1 MKKAISLKEDSFMKK
16 IALIAVLAL
25 IIFALVLSSCSAG
38 GSDSQSAGTN
48 TGEVTG
54 GGADTSVESTNEDNF
69 DEELESN
76 GDFTVTPGEGAGDVT
91 VSGST
96 YTITSAG
103 EYTLS
108 GKLEGNIVVNAEDG
122 DEVILILSNA
132 TITSSDTAP
141 IVFVNADSGT
151 VKAEEGTYNAIHDE
165 RTGSPDAEDADEYDG
180 AIYAAC
186 DLKLSGKGSL
196 VITSTYDNGVKTKDD
211 LKVKNVTLKVTVPGN
226 ALKGNDSITV
236 ESGSLILI
244 STSSDGIK
252 TENSDVSEKG
262 VQRGTVTI
270 SGGTV
275 DIYAACDGIS
285 AAYDCVISEDEE
297 KCVVN
302 IYTSTYSDNTGDVA
316 VSSDLYVIVPASL
329 YSSSVDY
336 YAYFYNEDG
345 EGVWKLCEYET
356 MVYSGMSASYYGLL
370 VKEPSGYS
378 GFLVCTVASGVTP
391 DGDNFSATSGGEAMN
406 TSMNGYLITSI
417 SDSSIEGDWVT
428 LTTSSGQ
435 GSSSK
440 TTYSSKGIKVYNDVL
455 ISGGTVTVFAM
466 DDAIHANAGEKLEN
480 GSAGSGNVEISGG
493 KVTLTSADDG
503 IHADSELTIS
513 GGYVNVVK
521 SHEGLEA
528 NVINI
533 AGGEIYVYGEDDGLN
548 ACKGSSS
555 TLINIT
561 GGYLDVTTPSGDTD
575 AIDSNGNIT
584 MSDGFVLIKGGSSSG
599 SVAGSVD
606 VDGSITVT
614 GGTVI
619 AFGGICEVPSSGS
632 VNYYVSN
639 GTSFGAGDYV
649 LSGTGGTIAS
659 FTLNSSYSSC
669 WIASDEL
676 SLNGSYTLTKGGSAV
691 LSWTQSSSASGDQVS
706 GGFGG
711 GGFGPRR

>member
-1 MKKAISLKEDSFMKK
+1 MKK
-16 IALIAVLAL
+16 IALFAVLAL
-25 IIFALVLSSCSAG
+25 IVVSLILSSCSAG
-38 GSDSQSAGTN
+38 GSSDTSSSSSSS
-48 TGEVTG
+48 GEVTG

-69 DEELESN
+69 NEELESN
-76 GDFTVTPGEGAGDVT
+76 GDFTVTSGEGAGAVT

-108 GKLEGNIVVNAEDG
+108 GMLEGNIVVNAEDG
-122 DEVILILSNA
+122 DEVILILSGA

-141 IVFVNADSGT
+141 IAFVNADSGT

-196 VITSTYDNGVKTKDD
+196 IITSTYDNGVKTKDD
-211 LKVKNVTLKVTVPGN
+211 LKVKNVTLKVTAPGN

-252 TENSDVSEKG
+252 TDNSDVSEKG
-262 VQRGTVTI
+262 VQRGIITI

-302 IYTSTYSDNTGDVA
+302 IYTSTYSENTGDVA
-316 VSSDLYVIVPASL
+316 VSSDLYVIVPTSI
-329 YSSSVDY
+329 YSESVDY

-345 EGVWKLCEYET
+345 EGVWKKCEYET
-356 MVYSGMSASYYGLL
+356 MVYNGRTASYYGLI

-391 DGDNFSATSGGEAMN
+391 DGDNYSATSGGEAMN
-406 TSMNGYLITSI
+406 SSMNGYLINSI
-417 SDSSIEGDWVT
+417 SGDSIEGDWVT
-428 LTTSSGQ
+428 LTTNSGQ
-435 GSSSK
+435 GNSNK

-455 ISGGTVTVFAM
+455 ISGGTVTIYAM

-480 GSAGSGNVEISGG
+480 GSTGNGNVEISGG

-521 SHEGLEA
+521 SHEGLEG

-533 AGGEIYVYGEDDGLN
+533 AGGEIYVYGDDDGLN

-575 AIDSNGNIT
+575 AIDSNGSFT
-584 MSDGFVLIKGGSSSG
+584 MSGGFVLVKGGSSSG
-599 SVAGSVD
+599 SVAGSID
-606 VDGSITVT
+606 TDGSVTVT
-614 GGTVI
+614 GGTII
-619 AFGGICEVPSSGS
+619 AFGGICEVPSSES

-649 LSGTGGTIAS
+649 LSGSNGTIAS
-659 FTLNSSYSSC
+659 FTLGSSYSSC
-669 WIASDEL
+669 WIASDAFE
-676 SLNGSYTLTKGGSAV
+676 LNGSYTLTKGGSTV
-691 LSWTQSSSASGDQVS
+691 LNWTQSSSASGDQVS

-711 GGFGPRR
+711 GGFGGGGFGPRR

>member
-1 MKKAISLKEDSFMKK
+1 MKK
-16 IALIAVLAL
+16 IALFAIAAL
-25 IIFALVLSSCSAG
+25 LIFALVLSSCSAG
-38 GSDSQSAGTN
+38 GEIDTSSAGTN
-48 TGEVTG
+48 SGEVTG
-54 GGADTSVESTNEDNF
+54 GGVDTTLESANEDNF
-69 DEELESN
+69 DEGLESN
-76 GDFTVTPGEGAGDVT
+76 GDFTVTPGEGAGQVT

-108 GKLEGNIVVNAEDG
+108 GKLEGNVVVNAEDG

-141 IVFVNADSGT
+141 IAFVNADSGT
-151 VKAEEGTYNAIHDE
+151 VKAEEGTYNAVHDE
-165 RTGSPDAEDADEYDG
+165 RTGSADVESADEYDG

-196 VITSTYDNGVKTKDD
+196 IVTSTYDNGVKTKDD
-211 LKVKNVTLKVTVPGN
+211 LKVKNVTLKVSAPGN

-275 DIYAACDGIS
+275 DIYSACDGIS
-285 AAYDCVISEDEE
+285 AAYDCVISEDAE
-297 KCVVN
+297 KCTVN
-302 IYTSTYSDNTGDVA
+302 IYTSTYSENTGDVA
-316 VSSDLYVIVPASL
+316 VSSDLYVIIPTSV
-329 YSSSVDY
+329 YSESVDY

-345 EGVWKLCEYET
+345 EGVWKICEYET
-356 MVYSGMSASYYGLL
+356 MVYSGRTASYYGLL
-370 VKEPSGYS
+370 VNEPSGYS

-391 DGDNFSATSGGEAMN
+391 NGDNYSATSGGEAMN
-406 TSMNGYLITSI
+406 SSMNGYLITSI
-417 SDSSIEGDWVT
+417 SGDSIEGDWVS
-428 LTTSSGQ
+428 LTTGSGQ

-440 TTYSSKGIKVYNDVL
+440 TTYSSKGIKVCNDVL
-455 ISGGTVTVFAM
+455 ISGGTVTIYAM

-480 GSAGSGNVEISGG
+480 GSTGSGCVEISGG

-503 IHADSELTIS
+503 IHADSELTVS
-513 GGYVNVVK
+513 DGCVNVVK

-533 AGGEIYVYGEDDGLN
+533 AGGETYVYGEDDGLN
-548 ACKGSSS
+548 ACKGTAS

-575 AIDSNGNIT
+575 AVDSNGSVT
-584 MSDGFVLIKGGSSSG
+584 MSGGFVVIKGGSSNG

-614 GGTVI
+614 GGTII

-639 GTSFGAGDYV
+639 GTSFGAGEYV
-649 LSGTGGTIAS
+649 LSGSGGTVAS
-659 FTLNSSYSSC
+659 FTLSSSYSSC
-669 WIASDEL
+669 WIASDAFE
-676 SLNGSYTLTKGGSAV
+676 LNGSYTLTKDGSTV

-711 GGFGPRR
+711 FGGGGFGPRR